1 MQSHEFAAS
10 THPLPLQTS
19 ILEALNNTSAALRAE
34 VKVQLFFFFQKQFL
48 PLILSGG
55 AMG

>member
-19 ILEALNNTSAALRAE
+19 ILEALNNPSAALQAD
-34 VKVQLFFFFQKQFL
+34 VKVQLCLKKINKVSL
-48 PLILSGG
+48 SLI
-55 AMG
+55 

>member
-19 ILEALNNTSAALRAE
+19 ILETLNNTSAALRAE
-34 VKVQLFFFFQKQFL
+34 VKVQLFFFPKTVS
-48 PLILSGG
+48 PVDLSGG
-55 AMG
+55 VMG